1 MRGAACTA
9 AIGAVAI
16 ALAFGSQALNQQA
29 LAQQTLAQQTLAQ
42 SDPAGGAPAARA
54 GQQIAAK
61 QQKAKAGKKAQA
73 KAVKEEAE
81 SAPPPPASAAQ
92 KAAYAAIPVAERLAI
107 QSDLVWS
114 GDLVG
119 GLDPEFGD
127 RAVAAV
133 KSFQKRNKYEENG
146 ILTPEQRQT
155 LSGAMRTRKEYN
167 GWRIVEDATT
177 PGVRLG
183 IPAKLVPV
191 TEASATGSR
200 WTAARGEIQIETFRE
215 KMAGSPL
222 SELFEEMKKRPSGRR
237 TETSSLAASSFTIA
251 GMQGLKRFHVRV
263 FLKDNEARGITILF
277 DQAME
282 GIMLPMVDT
291 ITNSFLPFG
300 DPNTASSSRKVEY
313 GSGFVVSDLGY
324 VVTERQLTDGCQ
336 GVIVAGLGR
345 ADRIAEEKSADLA
358 LLRVNGAASLKPLSL
373 SAEPPKSTELT
384 LIGIV
389 EPEAQGGGR
398 KVTTSNAKLRGV
410 DGARVLLDAAPA
422 RGFVGGIALDG
433 QGQLA
438 GMIDLAPVVSAG
450 PAAASGAV
458 ALVPTASIRKFLDGA
473 GVYPTTGKSDIAA
486 AKEAVVR
493 VICVRK

>member
-1 MRGAACTA
+1 
-9 AIGAVAI
+9 
-16 ALAFGSQALNQQA
+16 
-29 LAQQTLAQQTLAQ
+29 
-42 SDPAGGAPAARA
+42 
-54 GQQIAAK
+54 
-61 QQKAKAGKKAQA
+61 
-73 KAVKEEAE
+73 
-81 SAPPPPASAAQ
+81 
-92 KAAYAAIPVAERLAI
+92 
-107 QSDLVWS
+107 
-114 GDLVG
+114 
-119 GLDPEFGD
+119 
-127 RAVAAV
+127 
-133 KSFQKRNKYEENG
+133 
-146 ILTPEQRQT
+146 
-155 LSGAMRTRKEYN
+155 
-167 GWRIVEDATT
+167 
-177 PGVRLG
+177 
-183 IPAKLVPV
+183 
-191 TEASATGSR
+191 
-200 WTAARGEIQIETFRE
+200 
-215 KMAGSPL
+215 
-222 SELFEEMKKRPSGRR
+222 
-237 TETSSLAASSFTIA
+237 
-251 GMQGLKRFHVRV
+251 
-263 FLKDNEARGITILF
+263 
-277 DQAME
+277 
-282 GIMLPMVDT
+282 MVDT
-291 ITNSFLPFG
+291 ITASFLPFG
-300 DPNTASSSRKVEY
+300 DPNSASGSRKVEY

-358 LLRVNGAASLKPLSL
+358 LLRVNGAASLKPLSF

-473 GVYPTTGKSDIAA
+473 GVYPATGKSDIAA